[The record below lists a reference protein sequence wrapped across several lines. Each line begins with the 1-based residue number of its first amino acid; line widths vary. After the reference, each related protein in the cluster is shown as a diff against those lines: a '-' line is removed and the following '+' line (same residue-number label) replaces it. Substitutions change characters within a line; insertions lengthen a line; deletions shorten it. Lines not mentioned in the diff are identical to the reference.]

1 MIKRLLILTF
11 LSVIF
16 SLDDKQIESF
26 ENKYNQEIEWA
37 NNFILKNKSIID
49 SIFTD
54 NDIDIELGLSVMFP
68 ELVRYNFFKDQI
80 EISLNKLLY
89 VNGGVKYSDLSI
101 GVLQMKPSFIK
112 RLSNSSRLH
121 NYDLL
126 FEFNNDLNNEDI
138 RTIII
143 QRLQDLSYQLLYLSY
158 FINII
163 DNHIQ
168 IYNFSL
174 LEKIRY
180 ISTAYNSG
188 AWYNSYNNENY
199 SLKKTYPNGPNEK
212 KIIQYSYSD
221 ISLYYYNKLKE
232 N

>member
-16 SLDDKQIESF
+16 SFDDKQIESF

-89 VNGGVKYSDLSI
+89 VNGGVEYSD
-101 GVLQMKPSFIK
+101 
-112 RLSNSSRLH
+112 
-121 NYDLL
+121 
-126 FEFNNDLNNEDI
+126 
-138 RTIII
+138 
-143 QRLQDLSYQLLYLSY
+143 
-158 FINII
+158 
-163 DNHIQ
+163 
-168 IYNFSL
+168 FS
-174 LEKIRY
+174 
-180 ISTAYNSG
+180 
-188 AWYNSYNNENY
+188 
-199 SLKKTYPNGPNEK
+199 
-212 KIIQYSYSD
+212 Q
-221 ISLYYYNKLKE
+221 
-232 N
+232 